1 MPKLRI
7 TNLTNSPF
15 DLDGGFRLPAMG
27 RIVGDFSEAYAAAIS
42 ASPGVA
48 VQAIAPLDH
57 DGDGKSGG
65 SLPGPASTRAKGRRG
80 RPRKA

>member
-27 RIVGDFSEAYAAAIS
+27 RIVEDFTEEYAAALR

-48 VQAIAPLDH
+48 VQEIAPLDH
-57 DGDGKSGG
+57 DADGKAGG
-65 SLPGPASTRAKGRRG
+65 SLPGHASTRSKGRRG
-80 RPRKA
+80 RQRKA